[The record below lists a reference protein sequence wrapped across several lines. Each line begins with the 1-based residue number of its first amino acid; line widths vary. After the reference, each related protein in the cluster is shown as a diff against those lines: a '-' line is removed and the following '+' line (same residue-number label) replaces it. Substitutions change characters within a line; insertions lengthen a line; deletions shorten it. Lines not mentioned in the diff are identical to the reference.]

1 MKKKKIQRRLDL
13 NKQTIVNL
21 ESEKMAEVQGG
32 CLTDLISW
40 LFDCDTEF
48 EKRPSVICNR

>member
-1 MKKKKIQRRLDL
+1 MKKKKIQKKLDL

-21 ESEKMAEVQGG
+21 RNKEMAGVQGG
-32 CLTDLISW
+32 CVTELLSK

-48 EKRPSVICNR
+48 EKRPSVVCNR